1 MPKERIDIM
10 VKTKAT
16 KEETLAS
23 IQIATL
29 IAGIKDAEKRFH
41 PKGRSKDIDTKKMK
55 DSIKCKERYKHE

>member
-1 MPKERIDIM
+1 M
-10 VKTKAT
+10 
-16 KEETLAS
+16 S